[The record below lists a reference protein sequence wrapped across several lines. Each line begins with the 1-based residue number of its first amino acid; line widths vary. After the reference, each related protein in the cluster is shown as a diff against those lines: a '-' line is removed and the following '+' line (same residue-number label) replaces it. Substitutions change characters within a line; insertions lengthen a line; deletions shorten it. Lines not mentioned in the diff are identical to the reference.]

1 MKKKYDNGMLKTELS
16 ADGKII
22 HFSLKVTDLK
32 KLFKCSPENYD
43 GSNIKRGKEQ
53 DFKEKGMAKC
63 SKQTED
69 MCLCRDCA
77 VINCERYNCR
87 ECETITHERIHE
99 VFFCNSFREQDSSR

>member
-1 MKKKYDNGMLKTELS
+1 
-16 ADGKII
+16 
-22 HFSLKVTDLK
+22 
-32 KLFKCSPENYD
+32 
-43 GSNIKRGKEQ
+43 
-53 DFKEKGMAKC
+53 MAKC

-69 MCLCRDCA
+69 MCLCRDCT